1 MEKQL
6 LRLLFVDESPDD
18 VEAITS
24 LLRKADYRLKSQRVQ
39 DPAALQS
46 ALAKGEWD
54 AIIADQR
61 LATASLQQ
69 VKQAGVD
76 VPVIAVAHK
85 PSEADVGKVMH
96 AGAQDFIDKDQP
108 ARLVPAIER
117 ELNALRCRVGAR
129 TTEKTLKELEDKHRV
144 LVDAAREAVCYT
156 QDGMHIDANRAYL
169 QLFGFE
175 NAAELEGI
183 PFLNLVAPA
192 NHAAVKAFMRKGG
205 NAPVEFAA
213 IRKDGSQFTAEAS
226 LAQVTL
232 KGEPCQQLVVND
244 VSRFRSAEK
253 KVQYLSQHDPLTGL
267 LNRHAFFQELGKAVE
282 KAKGGGSRVL
292 LLIDVEGLG
301 AINETLGHET
311 GDAVLLKLA
320 RVLKDKVGAND
331 TCARVGADEF
341 AVLFAETDAK
351 KANVAAEALAQA
363 SKGLSVDANGKAR
376 EVKCAVVIAPVD
388 RGAESA
394 HKFFSGVQAK
404 LRPAR
409 PAAPA
414 PAAAPTSV
422 PIAVTAS
429 DSEWRDRVARAIAE
443 KRLRLIY
450 QPVVNLTADPLE
462 QYEVLLRLDENGKET
477 SPAEMFAAAERNG
490 QGVALDLYV
499 VEQAVDALL
508 KARAANR
515 KGTFFLNVSTSS
527 LLDKTFSERVQ
538 KLLTDRGLGGDA
550 LGFEMEE
557 AAAVQYAAESAVF
570 VRSLA
575 RMGCQFALDNFGGRV
590 AGFAQL
596 RALPITF
603 LKIDGALITGIAE
616 DEIKQIAVQALTE
629 IARALEKKT
638 VAKSVESAE
647 TLTVLFNKQID
658 YVQGNY
664 LQPPMP
670 EPTYDFNIESLSS
683 EEVVT
688 GWRPN
693 R

>member
-54 AIIADQR
+54 AVIADQR

-69 VKQAGVD
+69 VKQAEVD

-85 PSEADVGKVMH
+85 PSEADVAKLMR

-108 ARLVPAIER
+108 ARLVPALER
-117 ELNALRCRVGAR
+117 ELNALRCRIAGR
-129 TTEKTLKELEDKHRV
+129 DTEKTLKELEDKHRV

-175 NAAELEGI
+175 NPAEIEGI
-183 PFLNLVAPA
+183 PFLNLVAAA

-282 KAKGGGSRVL
+282 KAKTGAPRVL
-292 LLIDVEGLG
+292 LAIDVDGLG
-301 AINETLGHET
+301 AINETLGHEA
-311 GDAVLLKLA
+311 GDGVLLKLA
-320 RVLKDKVGAND
+320 RLLKDKVGASD

-341 AVLFAETDAK
+341 AVLFAEADAK
-351 KANVAAEALAQA
+351 KGNAAAEVLAQTF
-363 SKGLSVDANGKAR
+363 KGLSVDAGGKPR

-388 RGAESA
+388 KDAESA
-394 HKFFSGVQAK
+394 HKFFSGIQAK

-414 PAAAPTSV
+414 PAPAAA

-450 QPVVNLTADPLE
+450 QPVVNLAADPLE

-499 VEQAVDALL
+499 VEQAIDALL

-538 KLLTDRGLGGDA
+538 KLLTERGLGGDA

-575 RMGCQFALDNFGGRV
+575 RAGCQFALDNFGGRI

-603 LKIDGALITGIAE
+603 LKIDGALIMGIAE